1 MSEAPLPQAPHLRL
15 NPTRCDGAGYCAE
28 LVPELI
34 WLDDWGYPVIDG
46 RPIPEGRLRQLAAR
60 AVQQC
65 PRVALQLTA
74 ASSRR

>member
-1 MSEAPLPQAPHLRL
+1 MSEPPAPEAPHLRL

-34 WLDDWGYPVIDG
+34 CLDDWGYPVIDG
-46 RPIPEGRLRQLAAR
+46 RPIHEDRLRHLAAR

-65 PRVALQLTA
+65 PRVALQLTTG
-74 ASSRR
+74 SSRR